1 MPYDRDV
8 QAFDDRAAT
17 YESGR
22 RGRLHQEISDR
33 VVALALSR
41 VPAPERVL
49 DVGSGTG
56 YVLRQLAARLPG
68 AGGFLGVDAAPRM
81 VEVARRGTDDPRVTF
96 THGVAERLPAD
107 DDAYDL
113 VLSTT
118 SFDHWTD
125 QAAGIRECARVLR
138 PGGTLILTDQFARVL
153 WPMLR
158 SRLAGKACTRARA
171 TGLIARAGLAE
182 AEWHPCYAQ
191 IIQTVIAV
199 KPPSRAIQAD

>member
-1 MPYDRDV
+1 MPYDQDV

-22 RGRLHQEISDR
+22 HGRLHREISDR
-33 VVALALSR
+33 VVSLALRR
-41 VPAPERVL
+41 VPAPDRVL

-68 AGGFLGVDAAPRM
+68 TGAFLGVDAAPRM

-96 THGVAERLPAD
+96 AGGVAEKLPAD

-113 VLSTT
+113 VVSTT
-118 SFDHWTD
+118 SFDHWSD

-138 PGGTLILTDQFARVL
+138 PGGTLVLTDQFASAL

-158 SRLAGKACTRARA
+158 GRRDGKACTRSLA
-171 TGLIARAGLAE
+171 TKLITGAGLTQ
-182 AEWHPCYAQ
+182 AEWHPCYARV
-191 IIQTVIAV
+191 IQTVVAV
-199 KPPSRAIQAD
+199 R

>member
-1 MPYDRDV
+1 MPYDQDV

-22 RGRLHQEISDR
+22 HGRLHREISDR
-33 VVALALSR
+33 VVALALAR

-68 AGGFLGVDAAPRM
+68 TAGFLGVDAAPRM
-81 VEVARRGTDDPRVTF
+81 VEVARRGTADPRVTF
-96 THGVAERLPAD
+96 TDGGAEKLPAD
-107 DDAYDL
+107 DDTYDL
-113 VLSTT
+113 VVSTT
-118 SFDHWTD
+118 SYDHWTD

-138 PGGTLILTDQFARVL
+138 PGGTLVLTDQFASTL

-158 SRLAGKACTRARA
+158 GRLGGKACTRARA
-171 TGLIARAGLAE
+171 TKLITSAGLTQ
-182 AEWHPCYAQ
+182 AEWHPCYVRV
-191 IIQTVIAV
+191 IQTVVAV
-199 KPPSRAIQAD
+199 K